1 MDQDVYRIGKRF
13 SLMMT
18 LSFVGILKSKAGLVS
33 TVTDALALTGKC
45 TSGLN
50 KLTIPFTFG
59 FGCYAPLVCVYKESD
74 CLALNVKWTVR
85 LKTYSKQSLFH
96 FKRFIVVS
104 VPFT

>member
-96 FKRFIVVS
+96 FKRIIVVS